1 MLLGEKTP
9 DPVGS
14 TVFKTGNRGWMGL
27 GLRPVETWNS
37 DTLRE
42 WTRMNPDKGEK
53 EYLGYMRKFNRKHQM
68 TPGVAAG
75 TALMLTGHPGF
86 LLPGRTPLVQA
97 TGHNFMDDLGML
109 SDCVGPLITALRGS
123 FRTWCVQKE
132 RAPDLESFD
141 LFIST
146 LEPDLPIATK
156 MFGLMN
162 RMFYMLGPMQAIPR
176 QVIQQPLSSQLEFGD
191 ELSNL
196 SNLSNFSFL
205 SS

>member
-1 MLLGEKTP
+1 MNLVAAGFIQTRIMKRYMLLGEKTP

-109 SDCVGPLITALRGS
+109 SDCVGPSKQVHPFAGS
-123 FRTWCVQKE
+123 FIM
-132 RAPDLESFD
+132 RAP
-141 LFIST
+141 
-146 LEPDLPIATK
+146 A
-156 MFGLMN
+156 G
-162 RMFYMLGPMQAIPR
+162 
-176 QVIQQPLSSQLEFGD
+176 
-191 ELSNL
+191 
-196 SNLSNFSFL
+196 
-205 SS
+205 